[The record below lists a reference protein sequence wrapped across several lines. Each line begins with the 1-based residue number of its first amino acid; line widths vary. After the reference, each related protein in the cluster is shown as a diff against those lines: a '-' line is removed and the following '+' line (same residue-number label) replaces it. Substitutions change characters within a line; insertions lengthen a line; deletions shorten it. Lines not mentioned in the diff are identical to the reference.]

1 MGFIYFNFVRVFL
14 FYDIWEILFSSV
26 FELVFY
32 IVVGY
37 EEEIYYKGILI
48 KLVGVVVYVLRNVF

>member
-37 EEEIYYKGILI
+37 EDEIYYKGILI